1 MHHAD
6 DEVQRE
12 VEDLQAAVS
21 TFECAERKNS
31 VMKPNEQAKEDD
43 SQPVNIMTPHAF
55 SKKLGLIVLSTN
67 SRIQVCFTGLCD
79 DPVIR

>member
-31 VMKPNEQAKEDD
+31 VMKPNEQAEEND
-43 SQPVNIMTPHAF
+43 SQPVNIMT
-55 SKKLGLIVLSTN
+55 L
-67 SRIQVCFTGLCD
+67 TG
-79 DPVIR
+79 